1 MKGWAL
7 ITGSAKR
14 IGRAIALDLAANGW
28 DIIVHYHRSADEAR
42 SLAEEINALGQEAC
56 LAEIDL
62 SNAKHVE
69 RLIPS
74 LAEEIGMIDALI
86 NNACLFEP
94 DATDPDGSRHW
105 TINADAPRLLGKAFR
120 NHLPK
125 SERGCIINM
134 LDATPPAPDFTAYTR
149 SKTFL
154 TDLTRNT
161 AKSFAPQAR
170 VNGVAPLYV
179 LPSPR
184 QTEESFRAL
193 AGNQT
198 ATPQQVAAA
207 VRKLIETPRVTGEI
221 VTVGGSGSV

>member
-7 ITGSAKR
+7 VTGSAKR

-28 DIIVHYHRSADEAR
+28 DIIVHYHRSGDEAR

-62 SNAKHVE
+62 SNARHAE
-69 RLIPS
+69 GLIPT
-74 LAEEIGMIDALI
+74 LAEELGMIDALV

-94 DATDPDGSRHW
+94 DESDPDGSRHW
-105 TINADAPRLLGKAFR
+105 AVNADATRLLSKAF
-120 NHLPK
+120 HGHIPK
-125 SERGCIINM
+125 NERGVIVNM
-134 LDATPPAPDFTAYTR
+134 LDATPPAPNFTSYTR
-149 SKTFL
+149 SKVFL
-154 TDLTRNT
+154 TDLTRNM

-184 QTEESFRAL
+184 QTEENFRKL
-193 AGNQT
+193 AGKQI
-198 ATPQQVAAA
+198 ATPQQVALA
-207 VRKLIETPRVTGEI
+207 VRQLIETPKVTGQI
-221 VTVGGSGSV
+221 VTVGGSGSE